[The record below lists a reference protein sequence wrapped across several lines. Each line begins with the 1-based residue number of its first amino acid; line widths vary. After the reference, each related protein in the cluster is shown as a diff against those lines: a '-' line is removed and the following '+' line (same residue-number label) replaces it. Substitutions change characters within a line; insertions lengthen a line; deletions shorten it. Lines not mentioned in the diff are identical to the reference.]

1 MNKTISILGLTQKNI
16 SLKKKQ
22 VRYFMLHQ
30 HVQVFSFESMLM
42 NKYFEMGVRERT
54 LLGNWF
60 VKACVY
66 IKS

>member
-1 MNKTISILGLTQKNI
+1 
-16 SLKKKQ
+16 
-22 VRYFMLHQ
+22 MLHQ
-30 HVQVFSFESMLM
+30 HVQAFSFESMLM